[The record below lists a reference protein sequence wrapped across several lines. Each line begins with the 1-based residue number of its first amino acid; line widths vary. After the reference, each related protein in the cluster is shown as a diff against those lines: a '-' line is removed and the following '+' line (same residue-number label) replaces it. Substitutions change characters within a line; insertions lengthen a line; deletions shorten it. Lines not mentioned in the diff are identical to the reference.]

1 MSDIKINNRLNDVNI
16 RFIKVK
22 KQSKQPLEQDWAKAK
37 NYTYNSPEILNW
49 IESGGNYGIT
59 SPSGF
64 AVFIDADIKPLQERL
79 DASLPPTFRWSTG
92 KPGHFEYAYFIED
105 VPMGCFPLRAG
116 AYVKG
121 KGGMVVGPGSI
132 HPTGVAYGEREIR
145 DVPIATVTEKQLM
158 DALSEFLINKKS
170 GNPEETLTHLKGP
183 GPENIDREKIIQI
196 LTPYWDAADENRND
210 LTLDIAGFIR
220 RSGGTVED
228 AITII
233 SGLVKNT
240 GKGSDHIQGAKYAFN
255 REGGEDSKIKG
266 FTSLKTKMSELISK
280 TPEELEQD
288 INALT
293 GAMPVKKDY
302 ATPEGNVEFDITES
316 KKIGYDERIKDF
328 YTLDYTTDNGIRRN
342 HIISIP
348 IKWKG
353 LAIDDN
359 GDYFYHATI
368 DGKTDYYTFDG
379 VKDALNRHGIT
390 GSHKEK
396 VLEFLTYYTMDKNKI
411 NNAEHIHPDIIYL
424 DKEGIIRL
432 DNPYKFP
439 VLDIL
444 KKLHAF
450 YSIST
455 SPDNFL
461 INMAYMAIAPLS
473 YHIRKNNLM
482 FPNLINSGFAG
493 AGKTSN
499 LMLLAN
505 KGYAHPELHF
515 IRNDLKTFYTLMQ
528 AVSKTISPITLE
540 DVDMDWFRN
549 LSSMLKGSADTVNAG
564 SRGNM
569 NKVDKYESKSQLC
582 IDTNDSI
589 DREIAQMDRYIVC
602 NYSAEARE
610 KINIGQFEKL
620 RSEIPTG
627 FMYPVFEAIFSGV
640 KLQDVINEVYNVGNR
655 DDIKKSILTYVI
667 KKLNALMPPNGQF
680 IIPDLSLIG
689 TDANSTD
696 WAAELYNIVYFAYE
710 KMQSDVKNAPYGL
723 QHGIVRVEGKDV
735 YLATTAYNMIRRATE
750 MPYKTIKEFY
760 NNTATKYYTVKITST
775 RFETNTHPVLCIK
788 ITPTEALLEEESKDK
803 RKPEG
808 QAPPVEAPKQGP
820 ESEDAAMIMD
830 SRDNNKDY
838 EILYKR
844 LDKDFN
850 KFDGAFFYG
859 GHIIVESI
867 RNIRAPGASEIAY
880 VLYKLKIP
888 KPATDSDY
896 PKGWLSFT
904 TSTEPLDEKAYNALS
919 RGDQE

>member
-1 MSDIKINNRLNDVNI
+1 MSNVEINGKLNDVNI

-22 KQSKQPLEQDWAKAK
+22 KQSKQPLEQDWAKTK

-49 IESGGNYGIT
+49 IETGGNYGIT

-92 KPGHFEYAYFIED
+92 KPGHYEYAYLIED
-105 VPMGCFPLRAG
+105 MPLGCFPLRGG

-132 HPTGVAYGEREIR
+132 HPNGVVYGEREIR

-158 DALSEFLINKKS
+158 DALSDFLINKKS
-170 GNPEETLTHLKGP
+170 GNPEETLIHPKGA
-183 GPENIDREKIIQI
+183 GSENIDREKIIQI

-220 RSGGTVED
+220 RAGGTVED

-233 SGLVKNT
+233 AGLVKNT

-266 FTSLKTKMSELISK
+266 FTSLKTKMAELISK

-293 GAMPVKKDY
+293 GAIPVKKEY
-302 ATPEGNVEFDITES
+302 ATPEGNVEFDITET
-316 KKIGYDERIKDF
+316 KKIGYDERNRDF
-328 YTLDYTTDNGIRRN
+328 YTLDNTDNGIRRN

-348 IKWKG
+348 IKWMG
-353 LAIDDN
+353 MAIDDN
-359 GDYFYHATI
+359 GEYFYHATI

-390 GSHKEK
+390 GSHKER
-396 VLEFLTYYTMDKNKI
+396 VLEFLTYYAMDKNKI

-439 VLDIL
+439 VSDIL
-444 KKLHAF
+444 KQLYGF
-450 YSIST
+450 YLISS

-461 INMAYMAIAPLS
+461 INTAYMAIAPLS

-482 FPNLINSGFAG
+482 FPYLINSGFAG
-493 AGKTSN
+493 AGKTTN

-505 KGYAHPELHF
+505 TGYAHPELHF
-515 IRNDLKTFYTLMQ
+515 TRNDLKTFYTLMQ
-528 AVSKTISPITLE
+528 AVSKTTSPMTLE

-549 LSSMLKGSADTVNAG
+549 LSPMLKGSADTVNAG
-564 SRGNM
+564 SRGNI
-569 NKVDKYESKSQLC
+569 NKVDKYESKSQIC

-602 NYSAEARE
+602 NYTAEARA

-620 RSEIPTG
+620 RSETPMG
-627 FMYPVFEAIFSGV
+627 FMYSVFEAIFSGV
-640 KLQDVINEVYNVGNR
+640 KLKDVIKDIYTVSNRQEVKIN
-655 DDIKKSILTYVI
+655 ILKYVI
-667 KKLNALMPPNGQF
+667 DKINALMPPDSKF
-680 IIPDLSLIG
+680 DMPDLSITG
-689 TDANSTD
+689 NEANATD

-710 KMQSDVKNAPYGL
+710 KMQSDEKSAPYGL
-723 QHGIVRVEGKDV
+723 QRGIVKVEGKDV
-735 YLATTAYNMIRRATE
+735 YLTPTAYNMIRRATE
-750 MPYKTIKEFY
+750 MPYKTMKEFY
-760 NNTATKYYTVKITST
+760 NNTDTKDYIVKITSV
-775 RFETNTHPVLCIK
+775 RFETATHPVLCIK
-788 ITPTEALLEEESKDK
+788 ITPTEALLEQESKDK
-803 RKPEG
+803 QKPTG
-808 QAPPVEAPKQGP
+808 QAPPIETPKQEP
-820 ESEDAAMIMD
+820 ESEHASMIMD
-830 SRDNNKDY
+830 YRYNNKDS
-838 EILYKR
+838 ETLYYR
-844 LDKDFN
+844 LNKDFN

-859 GHIIVESI
+859 GHIIVDSVRKI
-867 RNIRAPGASEIAY
+867 MAPGTSEIAY
-880 VLYKLKIP
+880 ILYKLIIP
-888 KPATDSDY
+888 KHATDSDY
-896 PKGWLSFT
+896 PKGWIKFT
-904 TSTEPLDEKAYNALS
+904 TSSMPLDEKAYNALS
-919 RGDQE
+919 KGDQK